1 MYALRFRLRLYARYT
16 YFVPFGFACYT
27 LYFIYTTT
35 LVHELYVSFTTE
47 YGVADK
53 QYRTY
58 DTDFIT
64 AHVSEVP
71 QKRDTHGVR

>member
-35 LVHELYVSFTTE
+35 LVRVIRLFYRTTE
-47 YGVADK
+47 YGVAEAVPHIDI
-53 QYRTY
+53 RTL
-58 DTDFIT
+58 
-64 AHVSEVP
+64 
-71 QKRDTHGVR
+71 